1 MSEGDIEDDEEVAQF
16 TMGCKRNNG
25 GGYVGRDVIVT
36 ECHFEPPPPPL
47 LLLPLLLLLLP
58 DSDEKQEA
66 AAK

>member
-1 MSEGDIEDDEEVAQF
+1 VINEEDIEDAKLAQF

-36 ECHFEPPPPPL
+36 ECHFEPPPL
-47 LLLPLLLLLLP
+47 LLLLLLLLLLP

>member
-1 MSEGDIEDDEEVAQF
+1 MMSEGDIEDDEGVAQF

-36 ECHFEPPPPPL
+36 ECHFEPPPPP
-47 LLLPLLLLLLP
+47 PPPLLLP

>member
-1 MSEGDIEDDEEVAQF
+1 MMSEGDIEDDEGVAQF

-36 ECHFEPPPPPL
+36 ECHFEPPPL
-47 LLLPLLLLLLP
+47 LLLLLLP
-58 DSDEKQEA
+58 PPLLPNSDEKQEA